1 MMLAAAAAA
10 AASAAPSNSNSIS
23 NSNEPPNS
31 YAGGHATGKIGTTAT
46 GAAAAIGGSVTVA
59 PNGSSSCNGYAAD
72 VSPLNSAVSI
82 ATSSS
87 PPASTSSSC
96 SLVGGTANPHLVSPS
111 PAAVLLDEKQQLV
124 LPSSV
129 SEPMLVPPSIKAG
142 ASVGTGPSHRSV
154 AVAPS
159 AMEPTGTSTLLGS
172 KAPVTTSATVA
183 MPTQSAKQ
191 QQQQQQQQQQLRHT
205 KQHVPPSLA
214 SAAATTPR
222 PLSDALTSSSRKPG
236 ATGTAPTSTH
246 RVALPVGHKIDGA
259 STNDTHVGNVMVAN
273 VAGGSCKTN
282 PAGGDATPYGSAAHQ
297 RQTKQPHQQQAS
309 DAHKPC
315 AVERSKQAQ
324 PQQQQ
329 SAVAAVAATVAM
341 LAQQQQQQQ
350 QQHYQQTSS
359 AVTVASQALSQLST
373 AATLPAAGLA
383 PAPPTHHAHHHAH
396 LYSHA
401 QQQQQHSVVSLPNI
415 NAPGA
420 AAAAAAHPPQQSI
433 NLNVNHHVI
442 STPIVVDFSNMT
454 VNCVQ
459 LQEAAA
465 QHPNPIAAA
474 AAAMA
479 VGYGAAAAAAASV
492 PAAIGARPPAAK

>member
-10 AASAAPSNSNSIS
+10 AASAAPSNSNSNSIS

-31 YAGGHATGKIGTTAT
+31 YAGGHGTGKIGTTAT
-46 GAAAAIGGSVTVA
+46 AAAVAIGGSVTAA

-159 AMEPTGTSTLLGS
+159 ATEPTGTSTLLGS

-191 QQQQQQQQQQLRHT
+191 QQLRHT

-214 SAAATTPR
+214 SAAATTSR
-222 PLSDALTSSSRKPG
+222 PLSDAFTSSSRKPG

-246 RVALPVGHKIDGA
+246 RIALPVGHKIDGA

-282 PAGGDATPYGSAAHQ
+282 PA
-297 RQTKQPHQQQAS
+297 
-309 DAHKPC
+309 
-315 AVERSKQAQ
+315 
-324 PQQQQ
+324 
-329 SAVAAVAATVAM
+329 AATVA
-341 LAQQQQQQQ
+341 
-350 QQHYQQTSS
+350 
-359 AVTVASQALSQLST
+359 V
-373 AATLPAAGLA
+373 
-383 PAPPTHHAHHHAH
+383 
-396 LYSHA
+396 
-401 QQQQQHSVVSLPNI
+401 
-415 NAPGA
+415 NAPGAVA

-479 VGYGAAAAAAASV
+479 AGYGAAAAAAASV
-492 PAAIGARPPAAK
+492 PAAIGARPPAGK